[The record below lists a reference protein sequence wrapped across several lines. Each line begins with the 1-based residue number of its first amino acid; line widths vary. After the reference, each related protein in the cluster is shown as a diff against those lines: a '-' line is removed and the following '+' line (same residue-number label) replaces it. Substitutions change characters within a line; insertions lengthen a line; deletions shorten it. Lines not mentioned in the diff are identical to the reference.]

1 MLQTCSAPRK
11 IVLMKYI
18 YIYLHFISLLI
29 YLFNSLFRLCIVH
42 SWVYFHKSEATL
54 LLSLLLILSLLR
66 LEGSEEGG
74 WGGGGVGR
82 KGSLLC
88 DTPAKKLQN
97 LRPAASKVMILRLQ
111 HHQDS
116 QVVIYIDAKLWT
128 SKVINQNAYFGK
140 RWHN

>member
-1 MLQTCSAPRK
+1 MLQICSGPWK

-18 YIYLHFISLLI
+18 YIYLHFIGLLI
-29 YLFNSLFRLCIVH
+29 YLFNSLFRLCIVY
-42 SWVYFHKSEATL
+42 SWVYFPKSEVTL
-54 LLSLLLILSLLR
+54 FLSLLLIFSLLR
-66 LEGSEEGG
+66 LEGSGEG
-74 WGGGGVGR
+74 GGGGVGR
-82 KGSLLC
+82 KGSLFC

-116 QVVIYIDAKLWT
+116 QVVIYIGTKPWV